1 MAPEI
6 LKNQKYGKEVDVWSL
21 GVIFY
26 ILLCGYPPFHD
37 SNQAQLFEQIKAGQ
51 YEFDPEDWASISD
64 GAKDLITHILVVDP
78 RKRYTTQ
85 QILAHPWVVGKVSDA
100 PLPGTIGQLKIF
112 NARRKLKA
120 GMNAVRTMVRVRMM
134 TAALVRAVA
143 QCGFFAVCGRVAV
156 WPCGRVCCAVL
167 DRVVAAVWCCVLQG
181 AAAAAA
187 SASASESKTE
197 EAGAEGAAPPGASPA
212 AGAGTGTSAFSTPVT
227 NPMIPPPAAPPAQ

>member
-156 WPCGRVCCAVL
+156 WPCGRVAVCVVQCLIVSLPRFGAVCCRAQRRRRRRRRRRRAKQKKLVQKVQHRL
-167 DRVVAAVWCCVLQG
+167 ARRRRLV
-181 AAAAAA
+181 
-187 SASASESKTE
+187 
-197 EAGAEGAAPPGASPA
+197 PGRGLPHFRRQSP
-212 AGAGTGTSAFSTPVT
+212 TP
-227 NPMIPPPAAPPAQ
+227 